1 MLCYKRGQKSAPEP
15 GRSKLSIDYPLAG
28 AILVEFQR
36 ALSRCEKRVMKH
48 LASFPKND
56 RGTLSKATRGELVAR
71 LLSRAWR
78 AVPPPPKNSAYELE
92 EIAPL
97 LLRSGA
103 AGLAWCKVRNSE
115 LGSSLAADQLHQSYR
130 LQSLQAALH
139 ERSLK
144 HVISLLRDIGVEPV
158 LVKGWAIARVY
169 PEVAMRPYCDLDLC
183 VLPDQYTKASEA
195 LKSIEGHVT
204 NVDLH
209 AGFGKFYD
217 RRTDDIFARS
227 ELVKLGD
234 IDVRVLCK
242 EDNLRYLCM
251 HFLRHGGIRPLWL
264 CDIAVALESRR
275 GDFDWD
281 RCLSGSRREAEW
293 VGCTIA
299 LAAQLLGAAVGES
312 PAGPRAQRLPRWL
325 STAVLRNWG
334 VACRSPRQV
343 QTLLHQPMRF
353 LSELP
358 RELLRHWPNPV
369 EATMTLRGPLNGL
382 PRLPFQ
388 VGHVVSRTT
397 TLLSEFIGTSRVIQ
411 HRS

>member
-1 MLCYKRGQKSAPEP
+1 MRPLASFSKGGTPR
-15 GRSKLSIDYPLAG
+15 RSKAASRGSLVAQLLAG
-28 AILVEFQR
+28 A
-36 ALSRCEKRVMKH
+36 
-48 LASFPKND
+48 
-56 RGTLSKATRGELVAR
+56 
-71 LLSRAWR
+71 WR
-78 AVPPPPKNSAYELE
+78 SSPPPSTTSSQELE
-92 EIAPL
+92 QLAQL
-97 LLRSGA
+97 LLRSGS
-103 AGLAWCKVRNSE
+103 AGLAWCKVRHSE
-115 LGSSLAADQLHQSYR
+115 LRSSPIADQLHQAYR

-144 HVISLLRDIGVEPV
+144 KAISLLRGIGVEPM

-169 PEVAMRPYCDLDLC
+169 PDMAMRPYCDLDLC
-183 VLPDQYTKASEA
+183 VIPDHYAKASEA
-195 LKSIEGHVT
+195 LKSIEGLVT

-227 ELVKLGD
+227 QLVNLDD
-234 IDVRVLCK
+234 IAVRVLCE

-251 HFLRHGGIRPLWL
+251 HFLRHGAVRPLWL

-275 GDFDWD
+275 RDFDWD
-281 RCLSGSRREAEW
+281 RCLAGSRREADW
-293 VGCTIA
+293 VACAIG
-299 LAAQLLGAAVGES
+299 LAAQLLGVAVEQT
-312 PAGPRAQRLPRWL
+312 PVGPRVQKLPSWL
-325 STAVLRNWG
+325 GAAVLRNWG

-343 QTLLHQPMRF
+343 RTLLHQPVRA
-353 LSELP
+353 LRELP
-358 RELLRHWPNPV
+358 EELLRHWPNPV

-397 TLLSEFIGTSRVIQ
+397 ALLSELIGTSRVIQ

>member
-1 MLCYKRGQKSAPEP
+1 
-15 GRSKLSIDYPLAG
+15 
-28 AILVEFQR
+28 
-36 ALSRCEKRVMKH
+36 MKH

-56 RGTLSKATRGELVAR
+56 RAKLSTATRGELVAK
-71 LLSRAWR
+71 LLSGAWR
-78 AVPPPPKNSAYELE
+78 TVPSSPVSSAQELE
-92 EIAPL
+92 EITPL

-103 AGLAWCKVRNSE
+103 AGLAWCKVRKSE
-115 LGSSLAADQLHQSYR
+115 LGSSFAADQLHQSYR
-130 LQSLQAALH
+130 LQSLKAALH

-144 HVISLLRDIGVEPV
+144 QVISLLRSIGIEPV

-169 PEVAMRPYCDLDLC
+169 PELAMRPYCDLDLC
-183 VLPDQYTKASEA
+183 VLPDQYTKAREA
-195 LKSIEGHVT
+195 LKSIEGQVT

-209 AGFGKFYD
+209 AGFDKFYD
-217 RRTDDIFARS
+217 QRTDDILARS
-227 ELVKLGD
+227 EFVKLGD
-234 IDVRVLCK
+234 IEMRVLCE

-251 HFLRHGGIRPLWL
+251 HFLRHGGVRPLWL
-264 CDIAVALESRR
+264 CDIAVALESRSQK
-275 GDFDWD
+275 FDWD

-293 VGCTIA
+293 VGCAIG

-312 PAGPRAQRLPRWL
+312 PRAQKPPRWL

-343 QTLLHQPMRF
+343 QTVLHQPVRF

-369 EATMTLRGPLNGL
+369 EATMTLRGPINRL
-382 PRLPFQ
+382 PRLLFQ

-397 TLLSEFIGTSRVIQ
+397 ALLSELIGVSRVIQ